1 MEFFPLSLPWAYLL
15 IPTGREIC
23 IACTY
28 AKRHPM
34 SPPSTELI
42 HSKINSEPKKNK
54 NKKERPDATI
64 FGWRKC
70 GAASPRTFPT
80 QRCTQVRIPD
90 YPSKTV
96 SIDGVTS
103 SHTYIWRI
111 SSSILIRDLKVRMAQ
126 TSPIWNVRLLDGLK
140 RWYAGVIQVAPVDP
154 QSVRMT
160 QG

>member
-1 MEFFPLSLPWAYLL
+1 
-15 IPTGREIC
+15 
-23 IACTY
+23 
-28 AKRHPM
+28 M

-140 RWYAGVIQVAPVDP
+140 RCGSCGSSICSYDSGMTRSSYRPVLWRIAFVVVPDGDMKGP
-154 QSVRMT
+154 SISILLKRFL
-160 QG
+160 